1 MPDQR
6 SNRLPLA
13 IVVLTLNEERHL
25 PECLGSAAGLAERTL
40 IVDSGSAD
48 MTVEIARQIGVEVAF
63 HPFRGYASQRNAAL
77 EMVTQEWV
85 LFLDADERM
94 TPAFRNEIARTL
106 RSAPDVVAGYW
117 VARRNFMFGREIRGG
132 GWWPDHQLRLL
143 RRERARYAIDREVH
157 EVVEINGEVRTLNE
171 PILHLNYDSMEE
183 FRTKQRHY
191 GQMRAREL
199 ALQGQTPR
207 RRGFAGRPAREFW
220 RRYVRLAG
228 YRDGL
233 VGARLALAM
242 AYYEL
247 LLVSQS
253 RAQLTRLNAER
264 DQHDDVAA
272 HAQPRLAPADL
283 DLSIII
289 VSYNVRDLLLACLAS
304 LEGWLATTKQR
315 VEVIVVDN
323 ASSDGSADS
332 VRRRFPTTKLIELE
346 RNLGFAAANNRA
358 ATEAR
363 GQALVFLNPDTTVT
377 GDAFGLMLNYLH
389 EHSDA
394 GVVGPRIIYPDGT
407 TQSTRRRFPTRRT
420 GFLESTIVQQFWRD
434 NRALRRYYVADRSND
449 ELQEVDWLVGACLM
463 VRRETLDSA
472 GLFDERFFMY
482 SEEVEWANRV
492 REAGW
497 HIVYLPSALI
507 VHHEGG
513 SSRADLP
520 ARQINFDTSKVL
532 LYEQLHGKRVA
543 GALRVFLL
551 SSYLVRAGVEA
562 SKGALG
568 HKRSLRAQRVK
579 LYLSAFKS
587 GLRARN
593 ESR

>member
-1 MPDQR
+1 MPDLP

-25 PECLGSAAGLAERTL
+25 PECLGSTAGLAERTL

-85 LFLDADERM
+85 LFLDADERL
-94 TPAFRNEIARTL
+94 TPAFRNELSRILRT
-106 RSAPDVVAGYW
+106 APDDVAGYW

-207 RRGFAGRPAREFW
+207 RRGFVGRPAREFW
-220 RRYVRLAG
+220 RRYVTLAG

-233 VGARLALAM
+233 IGARLAFAM

-253 RAQLTRLNAER
+253 RAQLTRLKADHR
-264 DQHDDVAA
+264 PHDVAA
-272 HAQPRLAPADL
+272 SAQPRLTPPDL

-304 LEGWLATTKQR
+304 LEGWLATTNQR

-332 VRRRFPTTKLIELE
+332 VRRRFPATKLIELSH
-346 RNLGFAAANNRA
+346 NLGFAAANNRA
-358 ATEAR
+358 AAQAR
-363 GQALVFLNPDTTVT
+363 GQALVFLNPDTTVA

-389 EHSDA
+389 DHTDA
-394 GVVGPRIIYPDGT
+394 GVVGPRIVYPDGT
-407 TQSTRRRFPTRRT
+407 TQPTRRRFPTRRT

-482 SEEVEWANRV
+482 SEEVEWAHRV

-497 HIVYLPSALI
+497 RIVYLPSALI

-513 SSRADLP
+513 SSRSDLP

-532 LYEQLHGKRVA
+532 LYEKLHGRRVA

-551 SSYLVRAGVEA
+551 GSYLVRAVIEA
-562 SKGALG
+562 GKGALG

-587 GLRARN
+587 GLRGRS

>member
-1 MPDQR
+1 
-6 SNRLPLA
+6 
-13 IVVLTLNEERHL
+13 
-25 PECLGSAAGLAERTL
+25 
-40 IVDSGSAD
+40 
-48 MTVEIARQIGVEVAF
+48 
-63 HPFRGYASQRNAAL
+63 
-77 EMVTQEWV
+77 
-85 LFLDADERM
+85 
-94 TPAFRNEIARTL
+94 
-106 RSAPDVVAGYW
+106 
-117 VARRNFMFGREIRGG
+117 
-132 GWWPDHQLRLL
+132 LL

-171 PILHLNYDSMEE
+171 PILHLNYDRMEE

-199 ALQGQTPR
+199 ALQGLTPR
-207 RRGFAGRPAREFW
+207 RRGFVGRPAREFW
-220 RRYVRLAG
+220 RRYVRLNG

-233 VGARLALAM
+233 IGARLALAM

-253 RAQLTRLNAER
+253 RAQLTRLEAER
-264 DQHDDVAA
+264 HHRDDAA
-272 HAQPRLAPADL
+272 AYTQPRLATPEL
-283 DLSIII
+283 DVSIII
-289 VSYNVRDLLLACLAS
+289 VSYNVRDFLLACLAS
-304 LEGWLATTKQR
+304 LEGWLATTKHR
-315 VEVIVVDN
+315 VEVIVIDN

-332 VRRRFPTTKLIELE
+332 VRRRFPTTKLIELP

-358 ATEAR
+358 AAQAR
-363 GQALVFLNPDTTVT
+363 GQTLVFLNPDTTVA
-377 GDAFGLMLNYLH
+377 GDTFGLMLSYLQNH
-389 EHSDA
+389 KDV
-394 GVVGPRIIYPDGT
+394 GVVGPRIVYPDGT
-407 TQSTRRRFPTRRT
+407 TQPTRRRFPTRRT

-463 VRRETLDSA
+463 VRRETLKSA

-482 SEEVEWANRV
+482 SEEVEWAHRV

-497 HIVYLPSALI
+497 RIVYLPSALI

-513 SSRADLP
+513 SSRSDLP

-532 LYEQLHGKRVA
+532 LYEELHGKRVA

-551 SSYLVRAGVEA
+551 GSYLVRAGVEA
-562 SKGALG
+562 GKGALG

-587 GLRARN
+587 GLRGRS

>member
-1 MPDQR
+1 MPDSL

-85 LFLDADERM
+85 LFLDADERL
-94 TPAFRNEIARTL
+94 TPAFRTELAETL
-106 RSAPDVVAGYW
+106 RTAPDNVAGYW

-143 RRERARYAIDREVH
+143 RRSRSRYAIDREVH
-157 EVVEINGEVRTLNE
+157 EVVEINGDVRTLSE

-183 FRTKQRHY
+183 FRTKQRLY

-199 ALQGQTPR
+199 VLQGQTPR
-207 RRGFAGRPAREFW
+207 LRGFVGRPVREFW
-220 RRYVRLAG
+220 RRYVGLAG

-233 VGARLALAM
+233 IGVRLALAM
-242 AYYEL
+242 AHYEL
-247 LLVSQS
+247 LLVSQA
-253 RAQLTRLNAER
+253 RAQMSHLNTDARPR
-264 DQHDDVAA
+264 DVESVSRPHM
-272 HAQPRLAPADL
+272 APAEL

-304 LEGWLATTKQR
+304 LEGWLATTNRQ

-332 VRRRFPTTKLIELE
+332 VRRRFPATRVIELE

-363 GQALVFLNPDTTVT
+363 GTSLVFLNPDTTVT
-377 GDAFGLMLNYLH
+377 GDAFGVMLDYLQ
-389 EHSDA
+389 EHPDA
-394 GVVGPRIIYPDGT
+394 GVVGPRIVYPDGT
-407 TQSTRRRFPTRRT
+407 TQPTRRRFPTRRT
-420 GFLESTIVQQFWRD
+420 GFLESTIVQQFWHD

-463 VRRETLDSA
+463 VRRDTLTDA

-482 SEEVEWANRV
+482 SEEVEWAHRV

-497 HIVYLPSALI
+497 RIVYLPSALI

-532 LYEQLHGKRVA
+532 LYEKLHGKRVA
-543 GALRVFLL
+543 GALRLFLL
-551 SSYLVRAGVEA
+551 GSYLLRAGIEA
-562 SKGALG
+562 GKGVLG
-568 HKRSLRAQRVK
+568 HKRSLRAQRVR

-587 GLRARN
+587 GLRGRS
-593 ESR
+593 ESP